1 MISQPKKFPI
11 MISLMRMS
19 DNLSENNSL
28 HDEPKSFY
36 EHLAELRGCIVHC
49 VAALLIC
56 TIAAFPFQKLWLKI
70 LVYPGSRSLKT
81 LTWLNPPD
89 IFVLRIKLSILFGL
103 LIALPYIIRHI
114 WLFVAPALHQHERK
128 WISRLS
134 GISFVL
140 FWTGV
145 MFAYWIMVPLA
156 MKFFMSFGSDFLVP
170 NITMPHYIGF
180 TTFLLLAAGCAF
192 QIPIIL
198 VFLMRIGAVPRKKLE
213 KNRGIVLIII
223 LLVSAFFTPPD
234 AFTMILM
241 AAPLYSLFE
250 VSLLMDKIL
259 DKTKKSNNK

>member
-1 MISQPKKFPI
+1 MISPK
-11 MISLMRMS
+11 RMS

-36 EHLAELRGCIVHC
+36 EHLADLRGCIVHC

-70 LVYPGSRSLKT
+70 LVYPGSRSLKN
-81 LTWLNPPD
+81 LVWLNPPD
-89 IFVLRIKLSILFGL
+89 IFVLRIKLSVLFGL
-103 LIALPYIIRHI
+103 LIALPYIVRQI
-114 WLFVAPALHQHERK
+114 WMFVAPALHQHEK
-128 WISRLS
+128 KMITRLS
-134 GISFVL
+134 GISFGL
-140 FWTGV
+140 FWIGV

-180 TTFLLLAAGCAF
+180 TTFLLIAAGCAF

-198 VFLMRIGAVPRKKLE
+198 VFLMRAGIVPREKMA
-213 KNRGIVLIII
+213 KNRGIILILILII
-223 LLVSAFFTPPD
+223 SAFFTPPD

-250 VSLLMDKIL
+250 LSLFMDKLMDKA
-259 DKTKKSNNK
+259 KKQ